1 MSAVGGVRRFD
12 AVLGALALA
21 EERGAVS
28 LEQAADAVGV
38 TPDALHALLEPVLY
52 LDFRLTPRG
61 GHIGQQID
69 ESRAFLLT
77 EDGTLVVEQDNWLR
91 DLVTEPPDHELVLHL
106 LTAGLAYRASTGA
119 QRLELDRALDR
130 LAGALGATVH
140 VAVDVPPALPVAR
153 VAATTQ
159 HTLRFGYVKAGL
171 AEPSNR
177 EVEPHRVF
185 CNWGNWYVF
194 GPEVGGREPK
204 YFRVDR
210 MTDPDVGDAT
220 FDDPP
225 DVELP
230 DFFDLSDHAVDVELR
245 VPRSAL
251 RMLEADYLIRD
262 SADVPGDDDLV
273 DVSLTVYGAAT
284 LDHLLLRLP
293 AATHVSAP
301 RELAERRSGLAAD
314 VLALY
319 S

>member
-1 MSAVGGVRRFD
+1 MSPVGGARRFD

-21 EERGAVS
+21 EEQGAVS
-28 LEQAADAVGV
+28 LDDAADAVGV
-38 TPDALHALLEPVLY
+38 SADTLHALLEPVLY

-61 GHIGQQID
+61 GRIGEQIN

-77 EDGTLVVEQDNWLR
+77 EDGTLVVEEDNWLR
-91 DLVTEPPDHELVLHL
+91 NLVTEPPERDLVLHL
-106 LTAGLAYRASTGA
+106 LTAGLAYRASTFA
-119 QRLELDRALDR
+119 QRRELDRALDR
-130 LAGALGATVH
+130 LSDALGAAVH
-140 VAVDVPPALPVAR
+140 VAVDTPPALGVAR
-153 VAATTQ
+153 EAATRRR
-159 HTLRFGYVKAGL
+159 TLRFSYVKAGL
-171 AEPSNR
+171 AEPSER

-194 GPEVGGREPK
+194 GPEVGGGEPK

-210 MTDPDVGDAT
+210 MTDAEVADGT
-220 FDDPP
+220 FPDPP

-230 DFFDLSDHAVDVELR
+230 DFFDLSDHAVDVDLR

-251 RMLEADYLIRD
+251 RMLDADYLIRQTT
-262 SADVPGDDDLV
+262 DVEQQPHLV

-293 AATHVSAP
+293 GGSSVTAP
-301 RELAERRSGLAAD
+301 HELAQRRDALARE

-319 S
+319 A